1 MRDKFSELIAQGV
14 ARFDYK
20 PIAPEIPEQDPV
32 CRQYNNIFS
41 IATDTHMHLDHET
54 GIRYITGK
62 LVNIKE
68 KFDSFLYASQWMG
81 VNFRHSGYWSAC
93 QFFQTNGLS
102 GRYGALNGDVVYEVA
117 PIPACADMQGVV
129 CPECPTTVCTTESKI
144 PSPIAILAA
153 NGDFYKIVEC
163 YQGKNNLYEVCEA
176 MNNNVYIKGE
186 NWTVVGDKLMCPF
199 GNKTYIL

>member
-54 GIRYITGK
+54 GMRYITGK
-62 LVNIKE
+62 LTSIKE

-93 QFFQTNGLS
+93 QFLQMNGLY
-102 GRYGALNGDVVYEVA
+102 GRYGSLNGDVVYEVL
-117 PIPACADMQGVV
+117 PIPTAADMQGVV
-129 CPECPTTVCTTESKI
+129 CPGCPTTVCTTESQI
-144 PSPIAILAA
+144 PSPIGILAA
-153 NGDFYKIVEC
+153 NGDFYKIMEC

-176 MNNNVYIKGE
+176 MNNNVYVKGE
-186 NWTVVGDKLMCPF
+186 NWTVVGDKLMCPI